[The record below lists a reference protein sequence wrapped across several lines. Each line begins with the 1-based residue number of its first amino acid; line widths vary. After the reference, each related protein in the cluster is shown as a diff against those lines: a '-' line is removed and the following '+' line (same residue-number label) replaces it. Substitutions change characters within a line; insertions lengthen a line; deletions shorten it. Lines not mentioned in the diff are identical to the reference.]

1 MRAATLQSES
11 KYLAPRPS
19 ARCFCSSAVLCWQ
32 SLRRQQRCMPRK
44 CRCSRPP
51 PTHRALLNT
60 VQGDL
65 MRAATRTLKP
75 KYPASRHSA
84 RPLCRSAVMC
94 WQSVRR
100 QHRCTPRN
108 AAAAGNLSRSEH
120 AQSTQSQPCAP
131 GLAPA
136 ATPRPAVPSRHI
148 WMVIR
153 SPEDG
158 GNDHLARLRD
168 LVDLEHREHLAHDLL
183 VDLDDGGWSCSSR
196 DDPCC

>member
-1 MRAATLQSES
+1 MIRMKVLRNT
-11 KYLAPRPS
+11 
-19 ARCFCSSAVLCWQ
+19 SSASQHIMKSSGRAPHGMGRLVPGSVHPGLEPNH
-32 SLRRQQRCMPRK
+32 LRD
-44 CRCSRPP
+44 
-51 PTHRALLNT
+51 HEAGLGV
-60 VQGDL
+60 VQL
-65 MRAATRTLKP
+65 AAHL
-75 KYPASRHSA
+75 
-84 RPLCRSAVMC
+84 
-94 WQSVRR
+94 
-100 QHRCTPRN
+100 
-108 AAAAGNLSRSEH
+108 

-148 WMVIR
+148 LMVIR